1 MIHYLLQT
9 LVFQLIFLLVYDVFL
24 KKETFYSLN
33 RIYLLVTPLLSLLI
47 PFIQFD
53 FIRESVQKS
62 DVIKLQEVVVGVT
75 NKLTETNVDYFTLLN
90 IIEIGGLIA
99 LGWFVYK
106 LIKIY
111 QLIRHHKQQKKTGY
125 IEVVL
130 AENEAAFSFFRY
142 IFIGENITESNKEHI
157 IRHELV
163 HIRQKHSFDLI
174 FFECMR
180 ILFWF
185 NPLVYVFQQKISE
198 LHEFIADEETAKDNR
213 TQQYEF
219 LLQQV
224 FRTEKFSFVN
234 QFFKQSLIK
243 KRITMLNKKHSA
255 GVKRVKFALLVP
267 TIFIMLFYVSCQ
279 EKKLTLNEQIES
291 LEQTIQSKDSISID
305 DYNRLF
311 KLYEAIAVKKGMKDY
326 IGKDEVPFAFIDEVP
341 VFPGC
346 ENVSLEERR
355 ACFQDKMNEHIRTHF
370 QYPVEAQEK
379 GIQGKV
385 YVQFIINKE
394 GAVEGV
400 RLRGPDKQLED
411 EVRRMVSLL
420 PQMKP
425 GKQQGRPVNVPFSIP
440 VNFVLE

>member
-24 KKETFYSLN
+24 KKETFYNLN
-33 RIYLLVTPLLSLLI
+33 RIYLLAMPLLSLVI

-75 NKLTETNVDYFTLLN
+75 NKIAETEVNYFYPLNVM
-90 IIEIGGLIA
+90 EIGCLIA
-99 LGWFVYK
+99 LGLFVYK
-106 LIKIY
+106 LMKIY
-111 QLIRHHKQQKKTGY
+111 RLIQQNKQQKKVGY
-125 IEVVL
+125 IEVL
-130 AENEAAFSFFRY
+130 LIEDKAAFSFFRY
-142 IFIGENITESNKEHI
+142 IFIGQNINGSNKEHI
-157 IRHELV
+157 IRHEMV
-163 HIRQKHSFDLI
+163 HIRQKHSFDLV
-174 FFECMR
+174 FFECLR

-213 TQQYEF
+213 MQQYEF
-219 LLQQV
+219 LLQQI

-243 KRITMLNKKHSA
+243 KRIAMLNKNHSA
-255 GVKRVKFALLVP
+255 GVKRVKFALLIPAV
-267 TIFIMLFYVSCQ
+267 FAMLFYVSCQ
-279 EKKLTLNEQIES
+279 EKKQTLNEQIES
-291 LEQTIQSKDSISID
+291 LKQTIQSKDSITND

-326 IGKDEVPFAFIDEVP
+326 IGKDEVPFAVIDEVP

-346 ENVSLEERR
+346 ENVSAEERR
-355 ACFQDKMNEHIRTHF
+355 NCFQDKMNEHVRTHF
-370 QYPVEAQEK
+370 QYPAEAQEK

-385 YVQFIINKE
+385 YVQFTINE
-394 GAVEGV
+394 DGAIENI

-411 EVRRMVSLL
+411 EVRRIVQSL
-420 PQMKP
+420 PQMQP
-425 GKQQGRPVNVPFSIP
+425 GKQKGRPVKVPFSIP
-440 VNFVLE
+440 VNFVLQ

>member
-75 NKLTETNVDYFTLLN
+75 NKIAETDVYYFTLLN

-125 IEVVL
+125 IEVL
-130 AENEAAFSFFRY
+130 LTENEAAFSFFRY

-243 KRITMLNKKHSA
+243 KRIAMLNKKHSA

-267 TIFIMLFYVSCQ
+267 TIFTMLFYVSCQ

-291 LEQTIQSKDSISID
+291 LEQTIQSKDSISND

-326 IGKDEVPFAFIDEVP
+326 IGKDEVPFAVIDEVP

-346 ENVSLEERR
+346 ENVSLDERR

-370 QYPVEAQEK
+370 QYPAEAQEK

-385 YVQFIINKE
+385 YVQFTINE
-394 GAVEGV
+394 VGAIEGV

-420 PQMKP
+420 PQMQP
-425 GKQQGRPVNVPFSIP
+425 GKQKGRPVKVPFSIP

>member
-24 KKETFYSLN
+24 KKETFYNLN
-33 RIYLLVTPLLSLLI
+33 RIYLLAMPLLSLVI

-75 NKLTETNVDYFTLLN
+75 NKIAETEVNYFYPLNVM
-90 IIEIGGLIA
+90 EIGCLIA
-99 LGWFVYK
+99 LGLFVYK
-106 LIKIY
+106 LMKIY
-111 QLIRHHKQQKKTGY
+111 RLIQQNKQQKKVGY
-125 IEVVL
+125 IEVL
-130 AENEAAFSFFRY
+130 LIEDKAAFSFFRY
-142 IFIGENITESNKEHI
+142 IFIGQNINGSNKEHI
-157 IRHELV
+157 IRHEMV
-163 HIRQKHSFDLI
+163 HIRQKHSFDLV
-174 FFECMR
+174 FFECLR

-213 TQQYEF
+213 MQQYEF
-219 LLQQV
+219 LLQQI

-243 KRITMLNKKHSA
+243 KRIAMLNKNHSA
-255 GVKRVKFALLVP
+255 GVKRVKFALLIPAV
-267 TIFIMLFYVSCQ
+267 FAMLFYVSCL
-279 EKKLTLNEQIES
+279 EKKQTLNEQIES
-291 LEQTIQSKDSISID
+291 LKQTIQSKDSITND

-326 IGKDEVPFAFIDEVP
+326 IGKDEVPFAVIDEVP

-346 ENVSLEERR
+346 ENVSAEERR
-355 ACFQDKMNEHIRTHF
+355 NCFQDKMNEHVRTHF
-370 QYPVEAQEK
+370 QYPAEAQEK

-385 YVQFIINKE
+385 YVQFTINE
-394 GAVEGV
+394 VGAIENI

-411 EVRRMVSLL
+411 EVRRIVQSL
-420 PQMKP
+420 PQMQP
-425 GKQQGRPVNVPFSIP
+425 GKQKGRPVKVPFSIP
-440 VNFVLE
+440 VNFVLQ

>member
-24 KKETFYSLN
+24 KKETFYNLN

-75 NKLTETNVDYFTLLN
+75 NKLAETNVEYFNLLN

-99 LGWFVYK
+99 FGWFVYK

-130 AENEAAFSFFRY
+130 AENNAAFSFFRY
-142 IFIGENITESNKEHI
+142 IFIGKNINESNKEHI

-163 HIRQKHSFDLI
+163 HIRQKHSFDLM

-198 LHEFIADEETAKDNR
+198 LHEFIADEETAKGNR
-213 TQQYEF
+213 AQQYEF
-219 LLQQV
+219 FLQQV

-243 KRITMLNKKHSA
+243 KRIAMLNKNHSA
-255 GVKRVKFALLVP
+255 GVKRIKFVLLVP
-267 TIFIMLFYVSCQ
+267 TIFTMLFYVSCQ
-279 EKKLTLNEQIES
+279 EKKLTLNEQIET
-291 LEQTIQSKDSISID
+291 LEQTIQTKDSISND

-326 IGKDEVPFAFIDEVP
+326 IGKDEVPFAVIDEVP

-346 ENVSLEERR
+346 ENVSLDERR
-355 ACFQDKMNEHIRTHF
+355 TCFQDKMNEHIRTHF
-370 QYPVEAQEK
+370 QYPSEALEK

-394 GAVEGV
+394 GTVESV

-411 EVRRMVSLL
+411 EVRRIVSLL

-425 GKQQGRPVNVPFSIP
+425 GKQQGRPVKVPFSIP